1 MPSNTNHPYNNN
13 LLDNHVNTELMR
25 VCKCMLPY
33 MDQAVQKKM
42 AITIKLFELMSV
54 MNLYADETIAP
65 PINLTRGDDWE
76 KRLLLDIRSQLNPE
90 KAYLVDAALK
100 ISELKNIMALKNSL
114 DSLPSANADP
124 ATTDSLEHPSN
135 EAPSTSNDIIDK
147 FSPFL
152 DDSQKQMLKLFS
164 TFMK

>member
-1 MPSNTNHPYNNN
+1 MPSGNNHSYNNN
-13 LLDNHVNTELMR
+13 LLDEHVNTELMR

-33 MDQAVQKKM
+33 MDQSVQKKM
-42 AITIKLFELMSV
+42 AITIKLFELISV

-65 PINLTRGDDWE
+65 PITLTRGDDWE
-76 KRLLLDIRSQLNPE
+76 KHLLLDIRSQLNPE

-100 ISELKNIMALKNSL
+100 VSDLKKIMELKNSL
-114 DSLPSANADP
+114 DSIPNTSSDTPTEPTPPTSTN
-124 ATTDSLEHPSN
+124 
-135 EAPSTSNDIIDK
+135 TSNPSDVIDK

-152 DDSQKQMLKLFS
+152 DDNQKQMLKLFS